1 MTSNAHETLT
11 LLQYAPCLG
20 LRNASPFCMKGDAL
34 LALTGQPYVTEVF
47 ADPRKAPKG
56 KLPVL
61 RHRGKLI
68 ADSTFIR
75 RYLEG
80 TLSFDFDAGLSDAER
95 ATADAFVK
103 LCEEH
108 LYWVLFYSRWMEEA
122 NWPAIRDAYFA
133 DIPALVR
140 PLITK
145 QIRKAAFAAMQGHGL
160 GRHTRSRDLRAGCG
174 RPALARALLGRQ
186 ALLHGR
192 LPTSADA
199 TVYAWMSSILDA
211 PLESPLKTAAQS
223 HQNLV
228 SYTQR
233 AGQRLFG

>member
-1 MTSNAHETLT
+1 MTSTAHETLT

-20 LRNASPFCMKGDAL
+20 LRNASPFCIKGDAL

-75 RYLEG
+75 RYLED
-80 TLSFDFDAGLSDAER
+80 TLRFDFDAGLSDAER

-108 LYWVLFYSRWMEEA
+108 LYWILFYARWMEEA
-122 NWPAIRDAYFA
+122 NWPAIRDAYFGA
-133 DIPALVR
+133 IPALVR

-160 GRHTRSRDLRAGCG
+160 GRHTRSELYELGAADLHS
-174 RPALARALLGRQ
+174 LGRF
-186 ALLHGR
+186 LGDKPFFMGDS
-192 LPTSADA
+192 PTSADA
-199 TVYAWMSSILDA
+199 TVYAWMSSIIDA

-223 HQNLV
+223 HKNLV

-233 AGQRLFG
+233 AQQRLFG